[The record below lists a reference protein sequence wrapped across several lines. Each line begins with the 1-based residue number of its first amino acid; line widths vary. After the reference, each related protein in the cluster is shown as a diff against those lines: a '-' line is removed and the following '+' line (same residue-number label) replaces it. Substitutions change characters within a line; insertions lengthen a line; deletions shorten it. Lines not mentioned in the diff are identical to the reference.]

1 MPLSAPALSALIV
14 KEFGDLGSDSP
25 ETNAQY
31 AEGTKKLAD
40 CIANAVVQAITT
52 QAQVTIPAGIPVAT
66 AGSPAAQTGAT
77 TAPAI
82 GTIS

>member
-1 MPLSAPALSALIV
+1 MPLTAPALSALIV

-25 ETNAQY
+25 EANAQY
-31 AEGTKKLAD
+31 IEGSKKIAD
-40 CIANAVVQAITT
+40 AVANAVVQAITT
-52 QAQVTIPAGIPVAT
+52 QAQVIIPAGIPVAT

-82 GTIS
+82 GQIK